1 MQILVV
7 VGRIK
12 GENPLGRKGKGSW
25 ATSIGPGS
33 VDPKSNLSMVI
44 SKGKR
49 VHIPVPRDRTATI
62 KEDQTLVDKLF

>member
-12 GENPLGRKGKGSW
+12 GENPLDRKGKGSW
-25 ATSIGPGS
+25 ATSIGPGL
-33 VDPKSNLSMVI
+33 VGPKSSLIMVI

-49 VHIPVPRDRTATI
+49 VHIPVPRIEIGDNKNRSDACG
-62 KEDQTLVDKLF
+62 